1 MNRVSRASVAAQS
14 PAHAEASA
22 PTPIWISHRLQ
33 VALIVAAVV
42 LLGLAVWRVPQIV
55 TVIVAAGALALL
67 LSFPVRWLSRML
79 PRGLAV
85 LLTLVLVLIGF
96 VLTLIY
102 LVPLLIGQLSQLLGA
117 WPGVEASL
125 RHLVDDASQAL
136 RMRGLSP
143 AEEAN
148 PSMRLQQELSDR
160 GQEIAGNALTGL
172 VGMVS
177 GTLGAVV
184 VFVAVLTIAIYL
196 VLDVDKLRTAFISVA
211 PERYRNDAAALW
223 EAFGTSMTRYL
234 GGVVVVAAV
243 AGVTSG
249 LALWMIG
256 VPYPLPL
263 GLWVAFTS
271 LIPIFGTYLGIVP
284 ALPVAFAVSPTTG
297 VQAILAYMI
306 IQQVKDNILTPRVQG
321 QSANVHPVL
330 VLLTVLWAGWA
341 YGVFWAVLAVPALV
355 MARVLFDFLQVRV
368 RVQPAPPSAP

>member
-1 MNRVSRASVAAQS
+1 M
-14 PAHAEASA
+14 
-22 PTPIWISHRLQ
+22 
-33 VALIVAAVV
+33 
-42 LLGLAVWRVPQIV
+42 PQIV

-67 LSFPVRWLSRML
+67 LSFPVRWLSRVL
-79 PRGLAV
+79 PRGFAV
-85 LLTLVLVLIGF
+85 LLILVLVLIGF

-102 LVPLLIGQLSQLLGA
+102 LVPLLIRQLSQLLGA

-125 RHLVDDASQAL
+125 RRLVDDASQAL
-136 RMRGLSP
+136 RMRGLLP

-177 GTLGAVV
+177 GALGAVV
-184 VFVAVLTIAIYL
+184 VFVAVLTIAIYSCSMS
-196 VLDVDKLRTAFISVA
+196 TSCGMAFIDYRAGAVS
-211 PERYRNDAAALW
+211 ERCCHALGGLWHLDDAL
-223 EAFGTSMTRYL
+223 L

-243 AGVTSG
+243 AGITSG
-249 LALWMIG
+249 LALWVIG

-297 VQAILAYMI
+297 VRPSWPTDHPAGEG
-306 IQQVKDNILTPRVQG
+306 NILTPRVQG
-321 QSANVHPVL
+321 QSARCPSRPRPAHGPLGRLGVWCVL
-330 VLLTVLWAGWA
+330 GGPGGPRAGHGPCALRLLAGPRPCSTGA
-341 YGVFWAVLAVPALV
+341 AKRSLIRP
-355 MARVLFDFLQVRV
+355 
-368 RVQPAPPSAP
+368 